1 MLQEEVQLGVTAR
14 VDRDFKQRHEDV
26 LQHLLEISQL
36 LLGVV
41 HITGEEEIKQQRLF
55 FNKQFIGNVFHS
67 RA

>member
-1 MLQEEVQLGVTAR
+1 MLQEEVQLGVTGR

-41 HITGEEEIKQQRLF
+41 HITGEDEIEQQRLLLDVY
-55 FNKQFIGNVFHS
+55 FIV
-67 RA
+67 